1 MNIFKRDKPVNPIF
15 QEGRLAFLNG
25 IAESDNPY
33 SDSNPENAEL
43 WKTGWRHSLDS
54 RRNLDLNN
62 ETSFLG
68 PFSGLLGI
76 LTFFGCWIYAVATYG
91 WFLGLSLGWI
101 PSIIIAGIVM
111 LLSPLIAFLLIISG
125 IVVLIFL
132 WRRT

>member
-1 MNIFKRDKPVNPIF
+1 MNILKRDKPVNPIL

-43 WKTGWRHSLDS
+43 WRTGWRPAHDYQG
-54 RRNLDLNN
+54 NVNN
-62 ETSFLG
+62 ESLFGL
-68 PFSGLLGI
+68 FSGLLGI
-76 LTFFGCWIYAVATYG
+76 LTFFSCWIYAVATYG

-125 IVVLIFL
+125 IVLLIFL